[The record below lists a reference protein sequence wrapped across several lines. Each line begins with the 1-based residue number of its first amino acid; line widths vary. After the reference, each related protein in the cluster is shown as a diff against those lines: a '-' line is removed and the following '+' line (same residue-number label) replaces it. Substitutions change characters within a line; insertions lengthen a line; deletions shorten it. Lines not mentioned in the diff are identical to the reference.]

1 MACEIVARRG
11 TQQPSRGGAVAGFRL
26 IAVAAALWLVWVLG
40 LLPDGGF
47 LVGLTLVGWFQLLN
61 TDHNAGLR

>member
-1 MACEIVARRG
+1 M
-11 TQQPSRGGAVAGFRL
+11 AGFRL